1 MLAFPVSGWK
11 EADVRDHKP
20 SSRQV
25 PLKPASPDSGHF
37 SPDENPSSSVTTTC
51 PKPRLAHR
59 LPVPIKIRPDLSTFP
74 AARRAGELL
83 LQIGQSRLIRRT
95 PID

>member
-25 PLKPASPDSGHF
+25 RLKPASPDSGHF
-37 SPDENPSSSVTTTC
+37 SLDENPSSSVTTTS
-51 PKPRLAHR
+51 PKPRLSHR
-59 LPVPIKIRPDLSTFP
+59 LLVPIEIRPDLRALP
-74 AARRAGELL
+74 AAHRTCELF
-83 LQIGQSRLIRRT
+83 LQIG
-95 PID
+95 